1 LSLDFIDGPKL
12 KKILAAGVE
21 TLVEHKAEVDDLN
34 VFPVPD
40 GDTGTNMSLTFQ
52 AALKEAEKAKDEV
65 PEILERAAQG
75 ALMGARGNSGVIVSQ
90 FFRGFARAVGKTEKL
105 GIAEIA
111 KGIVGAANTAYQA
124 VRKPVEG
131 TILTVVREAGEKAQ
145 KLQKKEKDPIRF
157 VEQVYEHADQVLAKT
172 PEMLLALKQAGVVD
186 AGGQGLLFFFAGV
199 IAALKGQVVTV
210 KRTPPLAPVEKK
222 EIFAPVEDDFDLEN
236 ITFQYC
242 TEFIIRGEKLAVETI
257 KDDLSPHGDSM
268 LVVGDEKTV
277 KIHIHTNNPGLILDY
292 AVHLG
297 ELSEIDI
304 NNMVEQSQQRLEKL
318 RRDQSP
324 QTVKEIGLVAVASGE
339 GLQNIFRSLGVDQ
352 VIAGGQTMNPST
364 EDLYQAAMKVAA
376 KQVLILPNNGN
387 IVMTAGQVGEL
398 TDIPVAVVP
407 SKSIPQGVAALMS
420 FTPEESLVNNQEAMT
435 RALSTV
441 ITGEVT
447 FAVRTSSYNGLEI
460 QEGDIIGLR
469 EGDITC
475 KGKDP
480 STVLI
485 DLLTRCL
492 EGEDSFITIY
502 YGHDI
507 NEKEAEGVL
516 EKVQA
521 LFPDAEVEL
530 YYGGQPLYYYLF
542 SIE

>member
-1 LSLDFIDGPKL
+1 MNLDLIDGPKL
-12 KKILAAGVE
+12 KKVLAAGVE
-21 TLVEHKAEVDDLN
+21 TLVGHKEEVDALN

-52 AALKEAEKAKDEV
+52 AALREAEKATDEV
-65 PEILERAAQG
+65 PAILERAAQG

-90 FFRGFARAVGKTEKL
+90 FFRGFARAVGKAEKL
-105 GIAEIA
+105 GIPEIA
-111 KGIVGAANTAYQA
+111 KGIAGAANTAYQA

-145 KLQKKEKDPIRF
+145 KLQGKEKDLIRF
-157 VEQVYEHADQVLAKT
+157 MDQVYQHAEKVLAKT
-172 PEMLLALKQAGVVD
+172 PEMLPTLKQAGVVD
-186 AGGQGLLFFFAGV
+186 AGGKGLLFFFAGV
-199 IAALKGQVVTV
+199 IAALKGQPVTI
-210 KRTPPLAPVEKK
+210 KKAAPVEKK
-222 EIFAPVEDDFDLEN
+222 ELFAPVEDDFDPEN

-242 TEFIIRGEKLAVETI
+242 TEFILRGENLSLETI
-257 KDDLSPHGDSM
+257 KEDLAPHGDSM

-318 RRDQSP
+318 RRDQAP

-339 GLQNIFRSLGVDQ
+339 GLQNIFRSLGVDE
-352 VIAGGQTMNPST
+352 VIEGGQTMNPST
-364 EDLYQAAMKVAA
+364 EDLYHAVMKVPA
-376 KQVLILPNNGN
+376 KQVIILPNNGN
-387 IVMTAGQVGEL
+387 IVMTAGQVSEL
-398 TDIPVAVVP
+398 TDIPVVVVP
-407 SKSIPQGVAALMS
+407 SKSIPQGVAALMA
-420 FTPEESLVNNQEAMT
+420 FAPEESLVNNQEAMT
-435 RALSTV
+435 RALSSV
-441 ITGEVT
+441 VTGEIT
-447 FAVRTSSYNGLEI
+447 FAVRSSSYNGLEI
-460 QEGDIIGLR
+460 QEGDIIGLK

-475 KGKDP
+475 KGKDA
-480 STVLI
+480 SAVLL
-485 DLLTRCL
+485 DLLSHCV
-492 EGEDSFITIY
+492 EAEDSFITIY

-521 LFPDAEVEL
+521 LFPEAEVEL

-542 SIE
+542 SVE

>member
-1 LSLDFIDGPKL
+1 LSLDLIDGPKL
-12 KKILAAGVE
+12 KKILTAGVE
-21 TLVEHKAEVDDLN
+21 NLVGHKEEVDALN

-52 AALKEAEKAKDEV
+52 AALREAEKAPDEV
-65 PEILERAAQG
+65 PAILERAAQG
-75 ALMGARGNSGVIVSQ
+75 ALMGARGNSGVITSQ
-90 FFRGFARAVGKTEKL
+90 FFRGFARAVGKVEKL
-105 GIAEIA
+105 GIPELV

-145 KLQKKEKDPIRF
+145 KLQGKEKDLIRF
-157 VEQVYEHADQVLAKT
+157 AEQVYQHAEKVLAKT
-172 PEMLLALKQAGVVD
+172 PEMLPTLKQAGVVD
-186 AGGQGLLFFFAGV
+186 AGGKGLLFFFAGV
-199 IAALKGQVVTV
+199 IAGLKGQTITI
-210 KRTPPLAPVEKK
+210 KKAAPAEKK
-222 EIFAPVEDDFDLEN
+222 ELFAPVEDDFDPEN

-242 TEFIIRGEKLAVETI
+242 TEFILRGENLSLETI
-257 KDDLSPHGDSM
+257 KEDLAPHGDSM
-268 LVVGDEKTV
+268 LVVGDDKTV

-318 RRDQSP
+318 RREQKP

-339 GLQNIFRSLGVDQ
+339 GLQNIFRSLGVDE
-352 VIAGGQTMNPST
+352 VIEGGQTMNPST
-364 EDLYQAAMKVAA
+364 EDLYKAVMKVAA
-376 KQVLILPNNGN
+376 KQVIILPNNGN
-387 IVMTAGQVGEL
+387 IVMTAGQVSEL
-398 TDIPVAVVP
+398 TDIPVVVVP
-407 SKSIPQGVAALMS
+407 SKSIPQGVAALMAFS
-420 FTPEESLVNNQEAMT
+420 PEESLVNNQEAMT
-435 RALSTV
+435 RALSSV

-447 FAVRTSSYNGLEI
+447 FAVRSSSYNGLDI
-460 QEGDIIGLR
+460 QEGDIIGLK

-475 KGKDP
+475 KGKDA
-480 STVLI
+480 SAVLL
-485 DLLTRCL
+485 DLLASCV
-492 EGEDSFITIY
+492 EAEDSFITIY

-521 LFPDAEVEL
+521 QFPEAEVEL

-542 SIE
+542 SVE